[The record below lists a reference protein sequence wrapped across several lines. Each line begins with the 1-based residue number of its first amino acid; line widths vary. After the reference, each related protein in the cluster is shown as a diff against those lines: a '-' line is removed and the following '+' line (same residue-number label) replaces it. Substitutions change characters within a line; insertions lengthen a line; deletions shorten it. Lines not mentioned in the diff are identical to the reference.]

1 MTDIRYGL
9 SDNAWG
15 NVIPRILRIIETQG
29 FTRIV
34 EIGAGAN
41 PTLSA
46 DFVASRGI
54 EYTLLDI
61 SQAELDKAPAGYLK
75 VCADI
80 CGDAPLPQQQYDL
93 AFSRMLA
100 EHVPNGEKFHQNI
113 RLLLKEGG
121 YAFHFFPTLFALPF
135 LVNAALPEA
144 LAEKLLHLLQP
155 GRERSGHLGK
165 FPARYSWCRG
175 PLRSQIRRFER
186 LGYEVE
192 QYLGFYGHGAYYQ
205 KIPVLR
211 DIHAWLSGVLSRHP
225 AAALTSF
232 AQVVLINRASLETQ
246 TLATEGPAT
255 AMKGATSRGRV
266 LPDKSKMSIGVDR

>member
-1 MTDIRYGL
+1 MTHVRYGL
-9 SDNAWG
+9 SDDAWED
-15 NVIPRILRIIETQG
+15 VIPRILGMIDARG

-41 PTLSA
+41 PTLPA
-46 DFVASRGI
+46 DFVASHGL

-80 CGDAPLPQQQYDL
+80 CGDEPLPQGQYDF

-100 EHVPNGEKFHQNI
+100 EHVPSGAKFHQNI
-113 RLLLKEGG
+113 RSLLKDGG
-121 YAFHFFPTLFALPF
+121 YAFHFFPTLFGLPF

-144 LAEKLLHLLQP
+144 VAERLLHILQP
-155 GRERSGHLGK
+155 GRERSGNLGK

-192 QYLGFYGHGAYYQ
+192 QYFGFYGHGAYYQ
-205 KIPVLR
+205 KIPVWR
-211 DIHAWLSGVLSRHP
+211 DVHAWLSGVLSRHP
-225 AAALTSF
+225 VAALTSF
-232 AQVVLINRASLETQ
+232 AQVVLVNRLN
-246 TLATEGPAT
+246 
-255 AMKGATSRGRV
+255 RGDCDSGGRQR
-266 LPDKSKMSIGVDR
+266 GV

>member
-1 MTDIRYGL
+1 MVK
-9 SDNAWG
+9 AH
-15 NVIPRILRIIETQG
+15 G

-61 SQAELDKAPAGYLK
+61 SQSELDKAPVGYLK

-80 CGDAPLPQQQYDL
+80 CGDAPLLRRQYDF

-100 EHVPNGEKFHQNI
+100 EHVPNGEQFHQNI
-113 RLLLKEGG
+113 RSLLRDGG

-135 LVNAALPEA
+135 LVNAALPETW
-144 LAEKLLHLLQP
+144 AEKLLHLLQP
-155 GRERSGHLGK
+155 GRERSGKLGK
-165 FPARYSWCRG
+165 FPARYCWCRG
-175 PLRSQIRRFER
+175 PSRGQIRRFER

-225 AAALTSF
+225 VPALTSF
-232 AQVVLINRASLETQ
+232 AYVVLINRAIEMERSCSQ
-246 TLATEGPAT
+246 T
-255 AMKGATSRGRV
+255 
-266 LPDKSKMSIGVDR
+266 

>member
-1 MTDIRYGL
+1 MKWISERFIGEIEDLFVTHIRYGL
-9 SDNAWG
+9 SDDAWEH
-15 NVIPRILRIIETQG
+15 VIPRILGIIDAHG

-46 DFVASRGI
+46 DFVASREI

-61 SQAELDKAPAGYLK
+61 SQPELDKAPAGYLK

-80 CGDAPLPQQQYDL
+80 CADAPLPRRQYDF

-100 EHVPNGEKFHQNI
+100 EHVPDGEKFHRNI
-113 RLLLKEGG
+113 RSLLTDGG

-135 LVNAALPEA
+135 LVNGALPAALTDR
-144 LAEKLLHLLQP
+144 LLHLLQP
-155 GRERSGHLGK
+155 GRERSGNLGK

-175 PLRSQIRRFER
+175 PLRAQIRRFEA

-192 QYLGFYGHGAYYQ
+192 QYLGFFGHGAYYQ

-211 DIHAWLSGVLSRHP
+211 DVHAWLSGVLSRHP
-225 AAALTSF
+225 VAALTSY
-232 AQVVLINRASLETQ
+232 AQVVLINRAVVGDPNAGGRRPGSL
-246 TLATEGPAT
+246 
-255 AMKGATSRGRV
+255 R
-266 LPDKSKMSIGVDR
+266 

>member
-1 MTDIRYGL
+1 MTHIQYGL
-9 SDNAWG
+9 SDDAWE
-15 NVIPRILRIIETQG
+15 NVIPRILEIIKAHD

-46 DFVASRGI
+46 DFVASHGI

-61 SQAELDKAPAGYLK
+61 SQRELDKAPAGYKK

-80 CGDAPLPQQQYDL
+80 CGDAPLPQRQYDF

-100 EHVPNGEKFHQNI
+100 EHVPSGTKFHQNV
-113 RLLLKEGG
+113 RSLLRDGG

-144 LAEKLLHLLQP
+144 LTEKLLHLLQP
-155 GRERSGHLGK
+155 GRERSGNLGK

-192 QYLGFYGHGAYYQ
+192 QYFGFYGHGAYYQ
-205 KIPVLR
+205 KIPVWR
-211 DIHAWLSGVLSRHP
+211 DIHAWLSGVLCRHP
-225 AAALTSF
+225 VPAVTSF
-232 AQVVLINRASLETQ
+232 AQVLLANRGIARDPSP
-246 TLATEGPAT
+246 G
-255 AMKGATSRGRV
+255 GS
-266 LPDKSKMSIGVDR
+266 

>member
-1 MTDIRYGL
+1 MTHIRYGL
-9 SDNAWG
+9 SDDAWK
-15 NVIPRILRIIETQG
+15 NCISYIVRMIEEHG

-46 DFVASRGI
+46 DFVSSRGI

-61 SQAELDKAPAGYLK
+61 SQSELDKAPAGYLK

-80 CGDAPLPQQQYDL
+80 CGDEPLPQGQYDF

-100 EHVPNGEKFHQNI
+100 EHVPNGEIFHRNT
-113 RLLLKEGG
+113 RALLKDGG

-144 LAEKLLHLLQP
+144 WAEKLLHLLQP
-155 GRERSGHLGK
+155 GRERSGNLGK
-165 FPARYSWCRG
+165 FPARYSLCRG
-175 PLRSQIRRFER
+175 PLRSSIQRFEQ

-211 DIHAWLSGVLSRHP
+211 AIHAWLSEVLSRHP
-225 AAALTSF
+225 VPALTSF
-232 AQVVLINRASLETQ
+232 ADVVLVNRAIEMDASCSQ
-246 TLATEGPAT
+246 T
-255 AMKGATSRGRV
+255 
-266 LPDKSKMSIGVDR
+266 